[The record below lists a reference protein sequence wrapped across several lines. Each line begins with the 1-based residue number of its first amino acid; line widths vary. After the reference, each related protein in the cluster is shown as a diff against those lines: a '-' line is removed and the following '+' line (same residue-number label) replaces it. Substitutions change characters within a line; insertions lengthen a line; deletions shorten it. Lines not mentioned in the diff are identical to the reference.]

1 MSLSEDAGLELMR
14 QLRLTG
20 QLQHAWVTHA
30 WQTRDAGLHPAAAIL
45 LSDLAANGEC
55 RPSDLAKRKMVDV
68 SVVSR
73 QISQLSAAG
82 LIERRPAPEDG
93 RAALVRV
100 SEQGLA
106 EIKKWRENHI
116 EFFRKALEGWDEAE
130 VAELTGRIAE
140 MNEALRTAMDR
151 LSRGDSS

>member
-1 MSLSEDAGLELMR
+1 MSLSEQASLELMR

-30 WQTRDAGLHPAAAIL
+30 WQTGDTGPHPAAAIL
-45 LSDLAANGEC
+45 LSELAANGEC

-68 SVVSR
+68 SVISR

-106 EIKKWRENHI
+106 ELEKWRENHV
-116 EFFRKALEGWDEAE
+116 EFFRQAIGDWPEDE
-130 VAELTGRIAE
+130 VTELTGRIAE
-140 MNEALRTAMDR
+140 LNEALRAAMHRRHADR
-151 LSRGDSS
+151 